1 LFRSL
6 TTTLADELD
15 VLVIYDRRHGKG
27 WPPPGVPERRT
38 SSGVEERL
46 VADGFAVVRV
56 TSNRAAPPLAPRA
69 CVVHLRPRAAR
80 PPTGSVPTRCP
91 HLQ

>member
-1 LFRSL
+1 MVSKLFIVKRGNDQLFRSL

-38 SSGVEERL
+38 SSDVEERL
-46 VADGFAVVRV
+46 LADGFTVVRLN
-56 TSNRAAPPLAPRA
+56 TQTPGNIRWSE
-69 CVVHLRPRAAR
+69 
-80 PPTGSVPTRCP
+80 
-91 HLQ
+91 

>member
-1 LFRSL
+1 MVSKLFIVKRGNDQLFRSL

-46 VADGFAVVRV
+46 LADGFAVVRL
-56 TSNRAAPPLAPRA
+56 TTQTPGNIRWSE
-69 CVVHLRPRAAR
+69 
-80 PPTGSVPTRCP
+80 
-91 HLQ
+91 